1 MTAERDEFDTAFDED
16 DPRDAAEQDEPTT
29 QDEPEADEGAGEDA
43 GEQEGAADEGGDTP
57 EQDTEEDEGDEG
69 GDDQATD
76 EGEDTED
83 DPETLKAE
91 LQKYEQ
97 RMKSFEGRMRTV
109 VDENKELKRRL
120 QEVGGQGGPAQP
132 DTATQGSAGAQQTG
146 NEGGDGPDSDTGSQD
161 DDLRARV
168 KEEYGEEIAE
178 WVDKRAQ
185 EIADQ
190 AVGRVDQRIAP
201 LEQARQE
208 AEAAQ
213 HQQAILSEHPD
224 AAEIHQSQEFGD
236 WLDSLPSYAASA
248 ARQVVE
254 QGSASEV
261 NELLSQYK
269 ASKQPEPSEA
279 QKPAGASKA
288 RAVKSR
294 SSGPPKAKANN
305 DFDAAWEEF

>member
-1 MTAERDEFDTAFDED
+1 MTAERDEFDTAWDEE
-16 DPRDAAEQDEPTT
+16 DPQDAAEQDEPTT
-29 QDEPEADEGAGEDA
+29 QAEQEDDPA
-43 GEQEGAADEGGDTP
+43 AEEENQRVSDGEQEGGDPEQDAAEGEDEPAGEEGGD
-57 EQDTEEDEGDEG
+57 DTEED
-69 GDDQATD
+69 
-76 EGEDTED
+76 
-83 DPETLKAE
+83 PEELKRE
-91 LQKYEQ
+91 LEKLRE
-97 RMKSFEGRMRTV
+97 RENKMKSWEGRLSALHR
-109 VDENKELKRRL
+109 ENEELKRRL
-120 QEVGGQGGPAQP
+120 QEAGGQGGPAQP
-132 DTATQGSAGAQQTG
+132 DTATQGTAGAQQTG

-185 EIADQ
+185 EIAEQ

-208 AEAAQ
+208 AQAAQ

-224 AAEIHQSQEFGD
+224 AAEIHQSPEFGE

-254 QGSASEV
+254 QGSAQEV

-294 SSGPPKAKANN
+294 SSGPPKARPTN